1 MSGELI
7 ASNVDDDL
15 NCRVLIEQFVKQS
28 VDKGARLLTIL
39 RQYIRY
45 CHYKMQQLSIEDQQE
60 ILQEIGL
67 KLLELKQIPE
77 HCNAWLF
84 TLVRNH
90 YIDYIRHHS
99 HTLRIFEPDSEGVL
113 QEIHAPQVPAHE
125 GLYLETDCL
134 EKVFDV
140 IEQQPTGAMDMLI
153 YEHYALG
160 ESNAEIARLTG
171 RTESA
176 IGKRISL
183 LRERVRQLRTTLC

>member
-1 MSGELI
+1 MSGELVV
-7 ASNVDDDL
+7 SSTEHD
-15 NCRVLIEQFVKQS
+15 NCQVLIEQFVTQTG
-28 VDKGARLLTIL
+28 DKGARLLTTV
-39 RQYIRY
+39 RQYIRF
-45 CHYKMQQLSIEDQQE
+45 CHYKMQSLSQEDQQE

-90 YIDYIRHHS
+90 YIDYIRHHAR
-99 HTLRIFEPDSEGVL
+99 TLRVFTPDSEGIL
-113 QEIHAPQVPAHE
+113 QETYAPLVPTHE

-134 EKVFDV
+134 ETVFDV
-140 IEQQPTGAMDMLI
+140 IGQQPTGAMDMLI

-183 LRERVRQLRTTLC
+183 LRERVRQLRATLC